1 MDFPKSVPGVGLVNG
16 RFIDEDPLAA
26 TPGSLIPSA
35 WGNSVTLELTKV
47 IEDAGLNPDEDDNTQ
62 LSVAIK
68 ALASAEVKF
77 ASQSQVN
84 EGSSSNLSVA
94 PKQLAAAL
102 QVQAHTAFTAGGAAP
117 AFTLAP
123 VPAVTA
129 YTTKQRFQVTFN
141 SAGGANPTLNVSGV
155 GPKSLK
161 QFSPSGAKVAANIT
175 VGLTSDISYDGVD
188 FVLLDPLA
196 VDAMP
201 VVGGP
206 YYPSFNGMRIAA
218 EAGGYGTIGGYQGWG
233 SNGSGTYQ
241 FINSKGGGSTG
252 GFLFTHSDA
261 SGNLTNAMRYTPD
274 GRLAVAVELYVPAI
288 VSNTSAPTQGAGYS
302 GTYLANCAFVA
313 NAIAAIPKNTAT
325 FTANSYSKNADTGE
339 ILQYK
344 EVLIGDIPAGG
355 ATIDVTW
362 PFAFPNAFHNVVS
375 VTLKSADATVRHITT
390 AYTSMGTVNG
400 CRLQV
405 DEANQSVQPASLTAV
420 ITARGR

>member
-1 MDFPKSVPGVGLVNG
+1 MALKLNERYPGRFVNPSGEYPLGSFKNRTTPTSKDGSYLEKDWANDKEGFFQSLIYSAGLVANG
-16 RFIDEDPLAA
+16 LVD
-26 TPGSLIPSA
+26 
-35 WGNSVTLELTKV
+35 KV
-47 IEDAGLNPDEDDNTQ
+47 G
-62 LSVAIK
+62 
-68 ALASAEVKF
+68 
-77 ASQSQVN
+77 ASQYFDA
-84 EGSSSNLSVA
+84 LS
-94 PKQLAAAL
+94 
-102 QVQAHTAFTAGGAAP
+102 
-117 AFTLAP
+117 
-123 VPAVTA
+123 AVIKLTSIPWSKVTNRP
-129 YTTKQRFQVTFN
+129 TT
-141 SAGGANPTLNVSGV
+141 VSGY
-155 GPKSLK
+155 G
-161 QFSPSGAKVAANIT
+161 IT
-175 VGLTSDISYDGVD
+175 
-188 FVLLDPLA
+188 
-196 VDAMP
+196 DAMP
-201 VVGGP
+201 VAGGP

-218 EAGGYGTIGGYQGWG
+218 ESGGYGAIGGYQGWG

-241 FINSKGGGSTG
+241 FINNKGGGSTG